1 MDVAADART
10 VVREVAIDA
19 SPETL
24 WELLVDPREMVRWMG
39 LVATVDLRHGGTYS
53 VEVIPG
59 QAATGVFVEID
70 RPRRLV
76 TTWGWEGHAV
86 VPPGVDDPDLRARA
100 TRPRHAP
107 AADPRWSADCR
118 VRGLAHPRLGALPP
132 TPDDGRDGRRSGP
145 RSMDR
150 RTENLRRRA

>member
-1 MDVAADART
+1 MDAAADPTT
-10 VVREVAIDA
+10 VVREMAIDA

-39 LVATVDLRHGGTYS
+39 LAATVDLRRGGTYR

-59 QAATGVFVEID
+59 HAASGVFVEID

-86 VPPGVDDPDLRARA
+86 VPPGSTTVTFDLEPRGRGTLLRLTHGGLPTAESIASHTQGWQHYCARLTA
-100 TRPRHAP
+100 VA
-107 AADPRWSADCR
+107 AGADP
-118 VRGLAHPRLGALPP
+118 G
-132 TPDDGRDGRRSGP
+132 PDPWIDGP
-145 RSMDR
+145 RI
-150 RTENLRRRA
+150 